1 MTNTQ
6 LPRCQNPCAPPK
18 SMRRRMAIFVTTF
31 PSLRSGNDNL
41 PLSQNQNRTSRQFS
55 SQFFLVNCSLVQGL
69 HGGGGHA
76 AQQLV
81 HHAGLVKLV
90 GVEEALD
97 ELHGGLLLG
106 VLVVHPLER
115 RLEEAVPEAEGPRGE
130 LVEDGGV
137 ALLVVA
143 VVVPN
148 SWVTYLVSLISNIYN
163 RVS

>member
-1 MTNTQ
+1 
-6 LPRCQNPCAPPK
+6 
-18 SMRRRMAIFVTTF
+18 MA
-31 PSLRSGNDNL
+31 
-41 PLSQNQNRTSRQFS
+41 
-55 SQFFLVNCSLVQGL
+55 
-69 HGGGGHA
+69 
-76 AQQLV
+76 
-81 HHAGLVKLV
+81 
-90 GVEEALD
+90 
-97 ELHGGLLLG
+97 GLLLR